1 MDKNIE
7 NQTLENVSSIVQKKF
22 AKSDYLSGRLPGGML
37 IEAILKIYLF
47 IVGTLLTAL
56 IRNGDLPGIIQKI
69 SAYYIIYD
77 LFKGDGQNE
86 TPFLT
91 VFLHVIEQKEVISK
105 VNVIEKN
112 FVAQLLSTGG
122 TKEVRRINI

>member
-1 MDKNIE
+1 M
-7 NQTLENVSSIVQKKF
+7 
-22 AKSDYLSGRLPGGML
+22 
-37 IEAILKIYLF
+37 
-47 IVGTLLTAL
+47 GTLLTAL

-69 SAYYIIYD
+69 SAYYVIYD

-91 VFLHVIEQKEVISK
+91 VFLYVIEQKELISK

-112 FVAQLLSTGG
+112 FVAQLLSAGG
-122 TKEVRRINI
+122 TKEVRKLKLFESVKLKRVVHFSWRSKLPGKF

>member
-1 MDKNIE
+1 MSMIRS
-7 NQTLENVSSIVQKKF
+7 L
-22 AKSDYLSGRLPGGML
+22 L
-37 IEAILKIYLF
+37 
-47 IVGTLLTAL
+47 VGTLLTAL

-69 SAYYIIYD
+69 SAYYVIYD

-91 VFLHVIEQKEVISK
+91 VFLHVIEQKELISK

-112 FVAQLLSTGG
+112 FVAQLLSAGG
-122 TKEVRRINI
+122 TKEVSKTELYEL